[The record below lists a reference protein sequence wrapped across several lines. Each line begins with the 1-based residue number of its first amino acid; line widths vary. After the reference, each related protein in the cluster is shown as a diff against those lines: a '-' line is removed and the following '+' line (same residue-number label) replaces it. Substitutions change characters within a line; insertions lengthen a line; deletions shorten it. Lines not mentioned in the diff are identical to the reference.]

1 MVENRF
7 EKCCFDFELVRKLP
21 SVIESTALQ
30 FSVYYHKNNNSSCH
44 CLNRRQLGQ
53 YWHYQ

>member
-7 EKCCFDFELVRKLP
+7 EKCCFDFDLVRKLP
-21 SVIESTALQ
+21 SEIESTVLQ
-30 FSVYYHKNNNSSCH
+30 FSVYYHKNNNSSCR
-44 CLNRRQLGQ
+44 CLNCRQLGQ